1 MAESNENKIEIKKSN
16 IVYYARIMSAIGLYE
31 VVEMKVRTVTD
42 NFFVGVDKNTK
53 HAYMFKISDIN
64 KIVFFDRKVA
74 LDLVKEAEKNG
85 KKASNEKYYEEY

>member
-1 MAESNENKIEIKKSN
+1 MAESNENKIEIKKLN

-74 LDLVKEAEKNG
+74 LDLVKEAE
-85 KKASNEKYYEEY
+85 